1 MNKIALG
8 TILTLAILGV
18 GYIIYMSNDDMNRE
32 DVVDMAGKD
41 MAKEEGEM
49 DAGTTNMKD
58 VMVAAGAYETYTP
71 DKLMRAE
78 EGQVVLF
85 FKASWCPTCRALDS
99 DIKASLED
107 IPDGVS
113 ILEIDYDTALDLRQ
127 KYGVTNQHTLVQVDA
142 TGTLM
147 KKWSGGLTLE
157 TVLEQLI

>member
-41 MAKEEGEM
+41 MVKEEGEM

-85 FKASWCPTCRALDS
+85 FRASWCPTCRALDS